1 MIFQMEIFAEHEVF
15 KRPVVKLAVQ
25 NGTSSAKFPYL
36 HSLCKYDNIVTVDFI
51 FPPIF
56 SYTIDLSYHYVL

>member
-15 KRPVVKLAVQ
+15 KRPVVKLQ
-25 NGTSSAKFPYL
+25 CSSAKWKFPYL

-51 FPPIF
+51 FFPIF